1 MAKQR
6 ITLATMM
13 QLAAAGEHA
22 LRNECLI
29 LEDPAKSTNAKKVK
43 HQLLAMSRFSS
54 NKLLFFDPHL
64 HSSAELWHTQVYIR
78 QSSVQILS

>member
-6 ITLATMM
+6 ITLVTMM
-13 QLAAAGEHA
+13 QLAAAGERA
-22 LRNECLI
+22 LRKECLI
-29 LEDPAKSTNAKKVK
+29 HVDPAKGTNAKKIK
-43 HQLLAMSRFSS
+43 HKLLAMSRFSS